1 MTKIF
6 LTSYLQIG
14 LVAINTIL
22 LAKGYV
28 IGIFLA
34 SFSISLLWCYNVTK
48 ISVGSLKQKLVYSFG
63 AGFGAISGFYLLN
76 FIGVV

>member
-1 MTKIF
+1 MIKIF
-6 LTSYLQIG
+6 LTSFMQIG

-28 IGIFLA
+28 LGIFMA

-48 ISVGSLKQKLVYSFG
+48 ISVGSFKQKIVYSFG
-63 AGFGAISGFYLLN
+63 AGFGAITGYYFLKI
-76 FIGVV
+76 IGI